1 MNYLID
7 NDTLYRMTYVK
18 RKALKQNTGETDFI
32 GFAVKVIADRLQ
44 QKPQQYIEYGVY
56 WWALKNVLAK
66 HGYLFGDENDQEL
79 QQIYQHERD
88 DYTIVAA
95 DNFKDEYRNKWFK
108 GTREFDLADD
118 RKYHLLDA
126 DMENLAL

>member
-32 GFAVKVIADRLQ
+32 GFAVKVIAHRLQ

-126 DMENLAL
+126 DMETLAL

>member
-1 MNYLID
+1 M
-7 NDTLYRMTYVK
+7 
-18 RKALKQNTGETDFI
+18 
-32 GFAVKVIADRLQ
+32 
-44 QKPQQYIEYGVY
+44 
-56 WWALKNVLAK
+56 LAK
-66 HGYLFGDENDQEL
+66 HGYLFGVENDQEI
-79 QQIYQHERD
+79 QQAYQHEKD

>member
-7 NDTLYRMTYVK
+7 NDTLYRMTYAK

-32 GFAVKVIADRLQ
+32 GFAVKVIAERLQ

-79 QQIYQHERD
+79 QQTYQHEKD

-126 DMENLAL
+126 DMETLAL